1 MKRDFRYLLATAVI
15 VLSACVA
22 PAATPEGPA
31 LLVAPDAQAREELL
45 HAVSSALNGIPITL
59 ASDALTTTS
68 MLVIERAPVRDA
80 SGQRLSGR
88 ELGKPERFTQKSVTC
103 ATHCRLH
110 HRAPKLGMCRL
121 NWRLLSNLVLS
132 GTRCTLIHERSGQR
146 FILAA
151 ANCRATP

>member
-88 ELGKPERFTQKSVTC
+88 ELGKPERF
-103 ATHCRLH
+103 
-110 HRAPKLGMCRL
+110 
-121 NWRLLSNLVLS
+121 NLVLS